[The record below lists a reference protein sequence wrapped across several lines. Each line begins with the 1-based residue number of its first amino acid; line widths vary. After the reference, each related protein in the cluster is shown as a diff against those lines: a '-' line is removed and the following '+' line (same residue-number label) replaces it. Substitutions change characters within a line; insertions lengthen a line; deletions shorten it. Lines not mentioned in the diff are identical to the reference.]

1 MAAVIATAF
10 ATPAPVAAKQVLIT
24 KTTMVK
30 VMQHIND
37 SQSIICKWNNKDTL
51 RVRVI
56 GIKPTIDSDIEIT
69 YKHTKESG
77 CPKNASY
84 HEPKTQNQS
93 QTQSSTAVAE
103 TETAATIEEW
113 EAEGGITLSNGESV
127 FVKGTR
133 ETYKVSRARQG
144 NAVFCGCAAWKF
156 QKANPLCRSC
166 KHTIAV
172 CGKMNESLRVAV
184 ATVALLSAKK
194 EPIAKP
200 ALPSL
205 TNTRRP
211 GASKTITAQ

>member
-1 MAAVIATAF
+1 MATVIATAF
-10 ATPAPVAAKQVLIT
+10 ATPAPAKQVLTT
-24 KTTMVK
+24 KTAMVK

-51 RVRVI
+51 RVRVV
-56 GIKPTIDSDIEIT
+56 GIKPTINTEIQIT
-69 YKHTKESG
+69 YKHSKESG

-84 HEPKTQNQS
+84 HEPKTQS
-93 QTQSSTAVAE
+93 QSSTTVAE

-211 GASKTITAQ
+211 GASKTITAE

>member
-10 ATPAPVAAKQVLIT
+10 ATPAPAKQVLTT
-24 KTTMVK
+24 KTAMVK
-30 VMQHIND
+30 VMQHITD

-56 GIKPTIDSDIEIT
+56 GIKPTIDRDIQIT

-84 HEPKTQNQS
+84 HEPKTRTQS
-93 QTQSSTAVAE
+93 QSSTAVAE

-113 EAEGGITLSNGESV
+113 DAEGGITLSNGESV

-172 CGKMNESLRVAV
+172 CGKMSESLRVAV
-184 ATVALLSAKK
+184 ATVALLSVKK